1 MPAESSRG
9 NPLSRTTRGTRDSD
23 PKSRRRNVSSQAPE
37 GVESRENHAEQQAI
51 TSQALEGGAMR
62 NKLGLAT
69 IIALVLVVA
78 SITLAS
84 ASGSGGGSSDHG
96 VQVIRLVVK
105 GVQESNIDL
114 GKKGFSQGDQEIV
127 GLNVL
132 RGGKKIGEAGQICQF
147 VRVTQ
152 ASATDLCQ
160 VALSL
165 PKGQI
170 TAQGLIKSTAA
181 GPGTFFLAITGGTGA
196 YQTAH
201 GQVKITATAT
211 NEVPVTLY
219 VIL

>member
-1 MPAESSRG
+1 
-9 NPLSRTTRGTRDSD
+9 
-23 PKSRRRNVSSQAPE
+23 
-37 GVESRENHAEQQAI
+37 
-51 TSQALEGGAMR
+51 MR

-105 GVQESNIDL
+105 GVQESSIDL
-114 GKKGFSQGDQEIV
+114 GKKGFSQGDQELV
-127 GLNVL
+127 ALNL
-132 RGGKKIGEAGQICQF
+132 FRDGKKIGEAGNLCQF
-147 VRVTQ
+147 VRVTK

-160 VALSL
+160 VDMSL
-165 PKGQI
+165 PAGQI
-170 TAQGLIKSTAA
+170 TSGGLVRSTPA

-201 GQVKITATAT
+201 GQVKITATST

-219 VIL
+219 LIR

>member
-1 MPAESSRG
+1 
-9 NPLSRTTRGTRDSD
+9 
-23 PKSRRRNVSSQAPE
+23 
-37 GVESRENHAEQQAI
+37 
-51 TSQALEGGAMR
+51 MR

-105 GVQESNIDL
+105 GVQESSVDL
-114 GKKGFSQGDQEIV
+114 GKKGFSQGDQELV
-127 GLNVL
+127 ALNL
-132 RGGKKIGEAGQICQF
+132 FRDGKKIGEAGNLCQF
-147 VRVTQ
+147 VRVTR
-152 ASATDLCQ
+152 ASAADLCQ
-160 VALSL
+160 VDMSL
-165 PKGQI
+165 PAGQI
-170 TAQGLIKSTAA
+170 TAHGLVTSTPA

-211 NEVPVTLY
+211 NEVPITVYL
-219 VIL
+219 IR

>member
-1 MPAESSRG
+1 
-9 NPLSRTTRGTRDSD
+9 
-23 PKSRRRNVSSQAPE
+23 
-37 GVESRENHAEQQAI
+37 
-51 TSQALEGGAMR
+51 MR

-69 IIALVLVVA
+69 IIALVIVVA

-84 ASGSGGGSSDHG
+84 ASASGGGSSDHR

-114 GKKGFSQGDQEIV
+114 GKKGFSQGDQEVV

-132 RGGKKIGEAGQICQF
+132 RDGKKIGEAGQVCQF

-152 ASATDLCQ
+152 SSATDLCQ
-160 VALSL
+160 LALSL

-170 TAQGLIKSTAA
+170 TAQGLVKSTATA

>member
-1 MPAESSRG
+1 
-9 NPLSRTTRGTRDSD
+9 
-23 PKSRRRNVSSQAPE
+23 
-37 GVESRENHAEQQAI
+37 
-51 TSQALEGGAMR
+51 MR

-105 GVQESNIDL
+105 GVQESSIDL

-160 VALSL
+160 IALSL

-170 TAQGLIKSTAA
+170 TAQGLIKSTSA

-201 GQVKITATAT
+201 GQVKITATTT

>member
-1 MPAESSRG
+1 MACRHPAGTTAPPPPAIRHTPRRRPRWTARARS
-9 NPLSRTTRGTRDSD
+9 PSRTVADAHAAPPAAGQATASTA
-23 PKSRRRNVSSQAPE
+23 SRSPPQPNPVVVPSTPPLLGVLRQP
-37 GVESRENHAEQQAI
+37 VESA
-51 TSQALEGGAMR
+51 
-62 NKLGLAT
+62 
-69 IIALVLVVA
+69 
-78 SITLAS
+78 
-84 ASGSGGGSSDHG
+84 
-96 VQVIRLVVK
+96 QVIRLVVK